1 MNSSMAER
9 RLVKP
14 LVESSPESIRD
25 SSAMFDNKYNS
36 VMNKVK
42 STSICRKQ
50 KGALAEWIY
59 ALE

>member
-1 MNSSMAER
+1 MVEQR
-9 RLVKP
+9 FVKP
-14 LVESSPESIRD
+14 LVESSNLS

-42 STSICRKQ
+42 STSIYSKQ